1 MCASSLFYFKKSNM
15 KILIYAIS
23 KETFDYY
30 EKAINEFEKR
40 IKHYCKF
47 ECVLIQPKT
56 NNALSVDE
64 TKRIETTFLLKKI
77 PLKESFLFF
86 LDENGE
92 QFTTMGFTNFIQRKL
107 QSGTKN
113 LCFCIGGRYGWD
125 AEQIKDY
132 NKIRLSDFVLPHQL
146 ARLVLTEQ
154 LYRVFTIIQHENYH
168 H

>member
-1 MCASSLFYFKKSNM
+1 M
-15 KILIYAIS
+15 KIFIYAVS
-23 KETFDYY
+23 KESFTYY
-30 EKAINEFEKR
+30 EKAFTEFENR
-40 IKHYCKF
+40 IQHYCKL
-47 ECVLIQPKT
+47 ECVLLNPKT
-56 NNALSVDE
+56 NNSLSVE
-64 TKRIETTFLLKKI
+64 EIKKLETTFLLRQLPSKDA
-77 PLKESFLFF
+77 FFFF

-92 QFTTMGFTNFIQRKL
+92 RFTTMSFTNFVQRQM
-107 QSGTKN
+107 QSGVKN

>member
-1 MCASSLFYFKKSNM
+1 MSSLFFEIICM
-15 KILIYAIS
+15 KIIIYAIS

-30 EKAINEFEKR
+30 EKAIAEFEKR
-40 IKHYCKF
+40 INHYCKF

-56 NNALSVDE
+56 NNALSVEE
-64 TKRIETTFLLKKI
+64 TKKIETTFLLKKI
-77 PLKESFLFF
+77 STKDSFLFF
-86 LDENGE
+86 LDEKGE
-92 QFTTMGFTNFIQRKL
+92 QFTTMSFTNFIQRKM
-107 QSGTKN
+107 QSGIKN

-125 AEQIKDY
+125 AEQIKDF